1 MTSNLGNFA
10 LLLTLIAAGYA
21 VVVGFVAALRHREL
35 ATRSAE
41 GALQGAAVA
50 VTVAGAA
57 LLWALFHKDFSIE
70 YVQEYTSKDLSLF
83 YTLGAFWAGQAGSLL
98 LWAWL
103 LGLAGALV
111 VVRNRFRN
119 RELMPWVV
127 PIIGTVLLFFT
138 VLATFYANAFTRM
151 AVVPSDGQG
160 LNPLLQN
167 YGQWVHP
174 IALYAGWVGFTVP
187 FAFALAAL
195 ITGRLDDTWIRAT
208 RKWTLWSW
216 IFLTAGILF
225 GGRWA
230 YVELGWGGYWAWDPV
245 ENASLMPWL
254 TATAFLHSA
263 VVQEKRG
270 MMKAWNVAL
279 ITATFALSIFGTFL
293 TRSGVISSVHAFAQS
308 TMGPLLIGF
317 TLLIVI
323 ASTLLTVWRLP
334 ELKAQ
339 HRYGSVLARESSFLA
354 TNLVL
359 VAMTVVVFWGTVF
372 PLVMRVVRTEQ
383 VAVGPPFFM
392 RLMAPLAIVLM
403 VIVGMCPL
411 LAWRHADPKHL
422 QRNFK
427 VPVGAGVLA
436 FLAVVLASRGH
447 DVLVAVV
454 LGLGAFVLTTVVEEL
469 RRGVHARRTVHGES
483 LGAAIVNLFKL
494 TPRRYAGPIVHAGV
508 IILITGIAVNL
519 AFKQQSE
526 GAMKVGER
534 RQVGAYTI
542 AFDSLTFDQSANRF
556 GLNGTFTVTQ
566 PNGDTTQIVASQ
578 VNFANQQTVT
588 EVGIHANVGA
598 DLYLVMNNADPNNQ
612 VATIQFFVEPGMV
625 WIWVGMLIVVLGG
638 ILAAIPR
645 RANMQIPEPGEPEPI
660 REDVELVGA
669 GEGRA

>member
-1 MTSNLGNFA
+1 MTSIGRLALILALGAAMWSAVVGLIVARRGIRTSTRTAEGGLRAAAFA
-10 LLLTLIAAGYA
+10 LS
-21 VVVGFVAALRHREL
+21 VAAF
-35 ATRSAE
+35 
-41 GALQGAAVA
+41 
-50 VTVAGAA
+50 
-57 LLWALFHKDFSIE
+57 ALFYALITRDFSLE
-70 YVQEYTSKDLSLF
+70 YVASYSSRSLSMF

-127 PIIGTVLLFFT
+127 PIIATVLLFFT
-138 VLATFYANAFTRM
+138 VLATFYANAFTGM

-195 ITGRLDDTWIRAT
+195 ITGRLDDTWIKST

-270 MMKAWNVAL
+270 MMKAWNVSL

-317 TLLIVI
+317 TLLIVV
-323 ASTLLTVWRLP
+323 AATLLTVWRLP

-339 HRYGSVLARESSFLA
+339 NRYGSVLARESSFLA

-383 VAVGPPFFM
+383 VSVGPPFFM
-392 RLMAPLAIVLM
+392 RLMAPLAILLM

-411 LAWRHADPKHL
+411 LAWRHADPRHL
-422 QRNFK
+422 RRNFK
-427 VPVGAGVLA
+427 IPVGVGAA
-436 FLAVVLASRGH
+436 ATLAVLLASKGH
-447 DVLVAVV
+447 DALVAVV

-469 RRGVHARRTVHGES
+469 RRGIHARRAVHGES
-483 LGAAIVNLFKL
+483 AGAAVVNLFKL
-494 TPRRYAGPIVHAGV
+494 TPRRYSGPIVHAGV

-566 PNGDTTQIVASQ
+566 KGWVVSR
-578 VNFANQQTVT
+578 
-588 EVGIHANVGA
+588 GI
-598 DLYLVMNNADPNNQ
+598 
-612 VATIQFFVEPGMV
+612 
-625 WIWVGMLIVVLGG
+625 G
-638 ILAAIPR
+638 IEARFSRKTGTRMRPLWYGPQ
-645 RANMQIPEPGEPEPI
+645 RAWPW
-660 REDVELVGA
+660 RS
-669 GEGRA
+669 R